1 MATRAGAA
9 RPVRAGLL
17 ILITTLLSIPQSV
30 SAQTPWELAAGYA
43 YLQDP
48 PDRLDFPSG
57 WIASAAVGLTSWLS
71 AVADVSRHSH
81 STLAIDFSTL
91 ALVGG
96 VRASA
101 RIGRLTEFGQIG
113 VGLAR
118 STSTVVGISST
129 AHAVAIQPGA
139 GLDYPLGP
147 RFAARL
153 QIDYRAIRGGIE
165 APIADPRHQFRYAAE
180 LVYRG
185 RRR

>member
-48 PDRLDFPSG
+48 PDRL
-57 WIASAAVGLTSWLS
+57 
-71 AVADVSRHSH
+71 
-81 STLAIDFSTL
+81 DFSTL